1 MVTVVARTR
10 VCVDCIC
17 VDVEV
22 EEEKEGAGA
31 GGRSLP
37 SEEPPVTAF
46 ATGVSGVDVLAGL
59 PRIAEVRWV
68 LSTTNRDILI
78 FPATIGKPTTAGR
91 DKQLSMRKAT
101 GNPEKAQNMVGINT
115 ATANRH
121 SHSHCFA

>member
-37 SEEPPVTAF
+37 REEPPVTAF
-46 ATGVSGVDVLAGL
+46 ETGVSGVDVIAGL
-59 PRIAEVRWV
+59 PRIAEVRWCYPPRTV
-68 LSTTNRDILI
+68 IY
-78 FPATIGKPTTAGR
+78 
-91 DKQLSMRKAT
+91 
-101 GNPEKAQNMVGINT
+101 
-115 ATANRH
+115 
-121 SHSHCFA
+121 